1 MKYGKQFLT
10 LVFTFFLIA
19 GTFVVAAD
27 AQRRGSNS
35 AGSTNRRPVI
45 VRRYIVRD
53 PFWRSRY
60 YGAWGY
66 YDPYW
71 SSPYLRYQDQKF
83 SLERE
88 LRGNISE
95 LRKHQEK
102 YRADGYIS
110 PKERRELEDDIKDV
124 ENSRRELRAF
134 TRRY

>member
-10 LVFTFFLIA
+10 LVFTFFLI
-19 GTFVVAAD
+19 GGMFVAAAE
-27 AQRRGSNS
+27 AQSRGRNS
-35 AGSTNRRPVI
+35 AGTVSRRPVI

-60 YGAWGY
+60 YGGLGY

-71 SSPYLRYQDQKF
+71 SSPYLRYRDQRF

-95 LRKHQEK
+95 LRKHQEQ

-110 PKERRELEDDIKDV
+110 PKERKELADDIKDV
-124 ENSRRELRAF
+124 ENSRRELREF